1 MKKCINWIN
10 FISFRTYI
18 IVLFQFKTVETV
30 ENLMNQSYLLQ
41 EFFQNSNWW
50 NQMVLDFFKNSVGPL
65 QSVSFRLFIKNEIE
79 GLLFFIGNI
88 QLFKNSTAIC
98 KYSDRKCYTFKENT
112 MLSISFL
119 PRGISEKETELESFK
134 NSKQSSDKKVVDFAF
149 VLQAISSLA

>member
-18 IVLFQFKTVETV
+18 FVLFQFKTVETV

-50 NQMVLDFFKNSVGPL
+50 NQMVLDFFKNSV
-65 QSVSFRLFIKNEIE
+65 
-79 GLLFFIGNI
+79 
-88 QLFKNSTAIC
+88 AIC

-112 MLSISFL
+112 RLSISFL
-119 PRGISEKETELESFK
+119 PRGISEKEKELESFK
-134 NSKQSSDKKVVDFAF
+134 NSKQNSDKKAVDFAF